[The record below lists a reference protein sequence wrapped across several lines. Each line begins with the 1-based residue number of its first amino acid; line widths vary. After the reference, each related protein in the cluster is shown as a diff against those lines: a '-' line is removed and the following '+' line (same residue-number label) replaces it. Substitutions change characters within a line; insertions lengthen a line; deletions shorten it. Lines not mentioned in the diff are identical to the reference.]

1 MNTSITKDKIPAIHT
16 TISEYHR
23 YLFERNQTQT
33 MHKLVHT
40 LISFYIIFKKRQNKF
55 MVTEIRT
62 VVGCIVG
69 D

>member
-23 YLFERNQTQT
+23 YLFDRNQTQT

-40 LISFYIIFKKRQNKF
+40 LISFYIIFKKRQNQF